1 MIKIRAQ
8 LPHIDGR
15 LFLTD
20 AGLETDLIFNQRVP
34 IREFASHTLLEG
46 SAGRAALA
54 RYYRG
59 FLALARRHGVGFVLD
74 TPTWRAQRHWA
85 GALGVSIEEM
95 AAINRQAVEFV
106 AVLRD
111 EFTVGRSPILLN
123 GVIGPSGDAYAP
135 ELRISARD
143 AERYHAEQIG
153 WLAQTDVDMI
163 SAITFTQSAE
173 AIGVVRAARTRGLPA
188 VVSFTVETDGTL
200 PTGQPLG
207 EAIAEVDA
215 ATDRSAAYFMI
226 NCAHPDHFRGTL
238 AAVEDIERIRGLRC
252 NASRCSHAE
261 LDAAETLDDG
271 DPLELAECY
280 AELAAAMPWMN
291 VFGGCCGTDLRH
303 IAAIA
308 DALIDDGQATRR
320 AAS

>member
-1 MIKIRAQ
+1 MMTMRAQ
-8 LPHIDGR
+8 LPQSNRR

-20 AGLETDLIFNQRVP
+20 AGLETDLIFNQRIP
-34 IREFASHTLLEG
+34 LREFAAHTLLTG
-46 SAGRAALA
+46 SAGRAALT

-59 FLALARRHGVGFVLD
+59 FLELARRYGTGFVLD
-74 TPTWRAQRHWA
+74 SPTWRAQRHWA
-85 GALGVSIEEM
+85 DALGATIEEM
-95 AAINRQAVEFV
+95 AAINREAVEFV

-111 EFTVGRSPILLN
+111 EFSAGRNPILLN
-123 GVIGPSGDAYAP
+123 GVIGPRGDAYAP
-135 ELRISARD
+135 DARISAAD

-163 SAITFTQSAE
+163 SAMTFAQSAE
-173 AIGVVRAARTRGLPA
+173 AIGVVRAARTVGLPA
-188 VVSFTVETDGTL
+188 VVSFTVETDGAL
-200 PTGQPLG
+200 PSGQPLG

-226 NCAHPDHFRGTL
+226 NCAHPDHFRSAL
-238 AAVEDIERIRGLRC
+238 SVVEEIERIRGLRC

-280 AELAAAMPWMN
+280 AELAGAMPWMN

-303 IAAIA
+303 VAAIA
-308 DALIDDGQATRR
+308 DALSGQGNADRR
-320 AAS
+320 VAS

>member
-1 MIKIRAQ
+1 MIKARAR
-8 LPHIDGR
+8 LPHIDSR

-20 AGLETDLIFNQRVP
+20 AGLETDLIFNQR
-34 IREFASHTLLEG
+34 IALREFASHTLLAG
-46 SAGRAALA
+46 SAGRAALT
-54 RYYRG
+54 RYFRG
-59 FLALARRHGVGFVLD
+59 FLALAERHGVGFVLD
-74 TPTWRAQRHWA
+74 SPTWRAQRHWA
-85 GALGVSIEEM
+85 GALGVSIAEM
-95 AAINRQAVEFV
+95 AAINRQAVEFI

-111 EFTVGRSPILLN
+111 EFTAGRNPILLN
-123 GVIGPSGDAYAP
+123 GVIGPRGDAYAP
-135 ELRISARD
+135 EARISAAA

-153 WLAQTDVDMI
+153 WLARTDVDMI

-173 AIGVVRAARTRGLPA
+173 AIGVVRAAATAGLPA

-226 NCAHPDHFRGTL
+226 NCAHPDHFRSAL
-238 AAVEDIERIRGLRC
+238 SVVEDIGRIRGIRC

-271 DPLELAECY
+271 DPLELAESY
-280 AELAAAMPWMN
+280 AELARAMPWMN

-303 IAAIA
+303 VAAIA
-308 DALIDDGQATRR
+308 DTLFGDGWVRRR